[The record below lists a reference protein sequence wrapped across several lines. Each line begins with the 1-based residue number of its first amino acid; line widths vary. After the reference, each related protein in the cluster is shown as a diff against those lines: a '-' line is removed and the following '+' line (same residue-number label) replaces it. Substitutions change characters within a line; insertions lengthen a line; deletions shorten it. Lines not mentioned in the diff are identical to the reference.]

1 MRKDYRHFGARS
13 TVKIGPATV
22 HHTADHHAIA
32 KADLRAGIVKA
43 RRPRARAGGAK
54 RRALHGAEHR
64 SSIEGVMVG
73 ASDEVQLVALMR
85 AQKRA
90 TIVTT
95 ADAGSVA
102 SSRAERVRLC
112 DQDSRTNGTR

>member
-13 TVKIGPATV
+13 TVKSVQLSVIRLPTI
-22 HHTADHHAIA
+22 TYWPRR
-32 KADLRAGIVKA
+32 DLRAGTVKA
-43 RRPRARAGGAK
+43 RRPRACAGGAK
-54 RRALHGAEHR
+54 RRALDGAEHR

-90 TIVTT
+90 NDRDYHGRRI
-95 ADAGSVA
+95 
-102 SSRAERVRLC
+102 SRVIAR
-112 DQDSRTNGTR
+112 